1 MKNVVIFNSSVYT
14 SGQIWRLM
22 RALSADGYDMSVCI
36 GRRPR
41 PPDEEDKTFGLWQ
54 CVIKSPMQ
62 RCVTRHA
69 GDSAWDAIVPCV
81 VDIVRKDGEK
91 KKRKEET

>member
-1 MKNVVIFNSSVYT
+1 MKNSVVFNSCIYT

-22 RALSADGYDMSVCI
+22 RALSADGYTCAVYI
-36 GRRPR
+36 GDRPR
-41 PPDEEDKTFGLWQ
+41 PPDEEDNTIGLWQ

-81 VDIVRKDGEK
+81 VEVVRKDTGEK
-91 KKRKEET
+91 KRKTR